1 MTEALKRAK
10 AKYNSEKVT
19 KITVE
24 LYGTD
29 ADVKNR
35 IEEVATAGES
45 KAAYIKRL
53 IRQDINRT
61 VSKTI
66 EKTQ

>member
-1 MTEALKRAK
+1 MTDSLKRAK
-10 AKYNSEKVT
+10 AKYNAEKVT

-29 ADVKNR
+29 ADIKNR
-35 IEEVATAGES
+35 IDEVTAIGES

-53 IRQDINRT
+53 IRQDINRPVYGT
-61 VSKTI
+61 AKEV
-66 EKTQ
+66 

>member
-1 MTEALKRAK
+1 MTDSLKRAK
-10 AKYNSEKVT
+10 AKYNAEKVT

-29 ADVKNR
+29 VDLKER
-35 IEEVATAGES
+35 IEEVTASGES

-53 IRQDINRT
+53 IREDIHNL
-61 VSKTI
+61 I
-66 EKTQ
+66 